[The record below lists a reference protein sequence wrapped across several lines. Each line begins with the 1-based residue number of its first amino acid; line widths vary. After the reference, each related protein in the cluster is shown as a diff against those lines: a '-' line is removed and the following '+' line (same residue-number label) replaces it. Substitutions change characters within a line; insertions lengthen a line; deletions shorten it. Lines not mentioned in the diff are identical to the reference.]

1 MTKITQKLL
10 NGLSRVAISLTLV
23 SMLASLAFSA
33 CALKPERSLVL
44 ATTTSTYDSGL
55 LEFILP
61 AFEDQHNTK
70 VKVIAV
76 GTGQALALAARGDA
90 DVVLVHAPDLEEEFV
105 QKGFGVQRTFIMYN
119 DFVILGAS
127 NDPANINS
135 SPNATD
141 AFGRIAS
148 TQSTFVSRGDESG
161 THIKERIIWALAGIE
176 SPETDNWYLSLG
188 QGMGASLNVANE
200 KHAYILSDRGTFL
213 SRGASN
219 LAMLTEG
226 DPILFNPYHFII
238 VNPDK
243 FHNVQM
249 ELGQLLL
256 EFLISA
262 QTQEKISSFGVDR
275 FGQTLF
281 NPASSDLSAK

>member
-1 MTKITQKLL
+1 MTKINEQLL
-10 NGLSRVAISLTLV
+10 NRLSRVALSLTLV
-23 SMLASLAFSA
+23 FFLLTLVFSG

-70 VKVIAV
+70 VKVVAV

-119 DFVILGAS
+119 DFVILGPS
-127 NDPANINS
+127 NDPANIRR
-135 SPNATD
+135 SPDATNA
-141 AFGRIAS
+141 FRRIAS

-161 THIKERIIWALAGIE
+161 THIKERVIWALAGVE
-176 SPETDNWYLSLG
+176 SPEKDNWYLSLG
-188 QGMGASLNVANE
+188 QGMGSSLNVANE

-226 DPILFNPYHFII
+226 DPLLFNPYHFMI

-243 FHNVQM
+243 FNNVQM

-256 EFLISA
+256 DFLISA
-262 QTQEKISSFGVDR
+262 ETQEKIRSFGVDR
-275 FGQTLF
+275 FGQILF
-281 NPASSDLSAK
+281 NPASPDL